1 MMKALNDPAVQQ
13 QLDIWRHYKADNGQS
28 ECRCLFKLLE
38 WAILTQLDSV
48 KQPAPSN
55 VGGRPYEGRQV
66 FYDWDHPFY
75 WVSQLFE
82 EMQRTGQNPLIRWP
96 GNEA

>member
-1 MMKALNDPAVQQ
+1 MVKVS
-13 QLDIWRHYKADNGQS
+13 ADAFS
-28 ECRCLFKLLE
+28 KLLE
-38 WAILTQLDSV
+38 WTILTQLDSV

-82 EMQRTGQNPLIRWP
+82 ENWQPHATYRAESVDPLAR
-96 GNEA
+96 